1 MTIYNF
7 DTPINRQGSD
17 STKWS
22 AFPPD
27 VLPLWV
33 ADMDFISP
41 EPVIQALHKRVEH
54 GVFGYPEGFGDPL
67 KEMAGLRRAIINRLS
82 DQYKWQVSPEWI
94 VLIPGLVTG
103 LNQAGH
109 AFVQPDQAVLV
120 QTPVYPPFL
129 GLAKNTGGLRQDC
142 ELTRQPDG
150 SYSID
155 FERFEQSITPQTRLF
170 VLCNPHNPI
179 GRAFTRAEL
188 EKMTE
193 ICLRHNVLMISD
205 EIHCDLIYSGH
216 QHIPLASLNPE
227 VASRSITLMA
237 PSKTYN
243 LAGLQCSFAIIPD
256 ADLRK
261 QFNTGTL
268 GMGGWVNLL
277 GLTAAEAAY
286 RDGQEWLSQML
297 TYLEGNR
304 DYLHNYVQH
313 NLPGIQMALPEA
325 TYLAWLDCR
334 SLNLPGGAFDFFL
347 KEAKVALNDGKTF
360 GKPGEGFVRLNFG
373 TPRAILTEALERM
386 SQALKSLK

>member
-1 MTIYNF
+1 MTFYDF
-7 DTPINRQGSD
+7 DTPINRQGTD

-22 AFPPD
+22 TYPPD

-33 ADMDFISP
+33 ADMDFVSP
-41 EPVIQALHKRVEH
+41 EPVIRALRQRVDH

-67 KEMAGLRRAIINRLS
+67 KEMVGLRRAIIERLAA
-82 DQYKWQVSPEWI
+82 QYNWQVSPEWI
-94 VLIPGLVTG
+94 VFVPGLVTG
-103 LNQAGH
+103 LNQAAH
-109 AFVQPDQAVLV
+109 AFVRSDQGVLV

-129 GLAKNTGGLRQDC
+129 GLAKNTSAIRQECELLRQA
-142 ELTRQPDG
+142 DG
-150 SYSID
+150 TYSID
-155 FERFEQSITPQTRLF
+155 FDRFEHAFTPETNLF

-179 GRAFTRAEL
+179 GRAFTRPEL
-188 EKMTE
+188 EKMAG
-193 ICLRHNVLMISD
+193 ICLEHNVLMISD
-205 EIHCDLIYSGH
+205 EIHCDLIYTGH

-256 ADLRK
+256 EALRK

-277 GLTAAEAAY
+277 GLAAAEAAY

-297 TYLEGNR
+297 TYLQGNR
-304 DYLHNYVQH
+304 DYLLNYVQH
-313 NLPGIQMALPEA
+313 NLPGIQMGLPEA

-334 SLNLPGGAFDFFL
+334 AVDLPGGAYNFFL
-347 KEAKVALNDGKTF
+347 KEAKVALNDGKNF

-373 TPRAILTEALERM
+373 TPRVILSEALERM
-386 SQALKSLK
+386 SLAIQASK